1 LQNEEHFQE
10 KPGSDLIRAE
20 TGFPVRKCDKRN
32 KVQNCMGTPA
42 SFSSIQVGDAAPPLV
57 CGPLTRTDFVR
68 YAGASHDF
76 NPNHHDE
83 IYATKSGNKSVFGM
97 GMLAGGYC
105 ARLLTDWLGNG
116 SLKKL
121 RIRFASR
128 FWPGDVLTCTARITA
143 KGEGERAG
151 LVECEFSA
159 VNQDG
164 EVIIRGDATAQL
176 S

>member
-1 LQNEEHFQE
+1 MRQPPEFDGVH
-10 KPGSDLIRAE
+10 
-20 TGFPVRKCDKRN
+20 
-32 KVQNCMGTPA
+32 
-42 SFSSIQVGDAAPPLV
+42 VGDAPAPLV

-83 IYATKSGNKSVFGM
+83 AYAVANGNKSVFGM

-105 ARLLTDWLGNG
+105 ARLLTDWLGDG
-116 SLKKL
+116 SLRRL

-128 FWPGDVLTCTARITA
+128 FWPGDVMTCTAEITQ
-143 KGEGERAG
+143 KHGDRDGG

-159 VNQDG
+159 TNQNG
-164 EVIIRGDATAQL
+164 EAIIRGDATAYL
-176 S
+176 RGRG

>member
-1 LQNEEHFQE
+1 MPPTLQAI
-10 KPGSDLIRAE
+10 KA
-20 TGFPVRKCDKRN
+20 
-32 KVQNCMGTPA
+32 
-42 SFSSIQVGDAAPPLV
+42 GDAPAPLV

-83 IYATKSGNKSVFGM
+83 VYARANGNKAVFGM

-105 ARLLTDWLGNG
+105 ARLLTGWLGDG
-116 SLKKL
+116 ALRRL

-128 FWPGDVLTCTARITA
+128 FWPGDVLTCTARVT
-143 KGEGERAG
+143 GVRAG
-151 LVECEFSA
+151 LVDCEFSA

-164 EVIIRGDATAQL
+164 EVIIRGDATAAL
-176 S
+176 PFR